1 MSRGSKSATTG
12 LIANEVAGAAELAAA
27 GKQKAALV
35 CLKKKRVLEKEL
47 ETLASSKLNLFQS
60 EHTLHAL
67 KFNSLIVDA
76 QNLGMQAIEREIKK
90 VHGVDGVE
98 KVQDK
103 LEDLLA
109 DAGDVLQA
117 GNRTMGELASVD
129 DDELL
134 EEVLWRHRMHKPV
147 SVWLRLLLTPRA
159 GMSSCSQLEQ
169 MELTDLTQQLC
180 QTNSGANNAE
190 AGSSSSTTSNVTF
203 AQVPQNDPVASAR
216 ARKKAMEKEEE
227 RELMAELQ
235 ASMMSMKMETPM
247 HMPMMAAC
255 F

>member
-109 DAGDVLQA
+109 DAGDVLRA

>member
-1 MSRGSKSATTG
+1 MKAASDKMHDTMDLIEKREQHLTR

-134 EEVLWRHRMHKPV
+134 EE
-147 SVWLRLLLTPRA
+147 
-159 GMSSCSQLEQ
+159 LEQ

-216 ARKKAMEKEEE
+216 ARKKDMEKEEE